1 MKVYLI
7 RHGETGWNRI
17 HKLQG
22 QSDIE
27 LNDVGRELAYLT
39 AEGLADIEFDRIYSS
54 PLNRAYETAKI
65 IRGDRDIEI
74 IKDSRLLEIDFGAGE
89 GGPIPGRDG
98 DTSNPIYSFEFDT
111 DNYIP
116 PEGGE
121 TFGEIYARTSDF
133 WDNIIIPLE
142 EAAENV
148 LIVGHGCMN
157 RTILNR
163 LMNRPLKDFWD
174 IKLDN
179 CAVSVIDVTDGS
191 ATVMETSRLYYS
203 RDDERFKP
211 LPGGPEIY
219 G

>member
-39 AEGLADIEFDRIYSS
+39 AMGLKDTDFDLIYSS
-54 PLNRAYETAKI
+54 PLIRAYETAKI
-65 IRGDRDIEI
+65 IRGDRDTDI
-74 IKDSRLLEIDFGAGE
+74 IMDRRLLEIDFGEGE
-89 GGPIPGRDG
+89 GGPIPGRD
-98 DTSNPIYSFEFDT
+98 DDPKNPIYAFEFDT
-111 DNYIP
+111 DNYVP
-116 PEGGE
+116 PKGGE
-121 TFGEIYARTSDF
+121 TFEEIYMRTSDF
-133 WDNIIIPLE
+133 WDTVIMPLE
-142 EAAENV
+142 GSMENI

-163 LMNRPLKDFWD
+163 IMGRPLKDFWD

-179 CAVSVIDVTDGS
+179 CAVSVVDVTDGR
-191 ATVMETSRLYYS
+191 ATVVEPGRLYYS
-203 RDDERFKP
+203 REDERFRP

>member
-1 MKVYLI
+1 MRVYLV

-27 LNDVGRELAYLT
+27 LNDVGRELAKVT
-39 AEGLADIEFDRIYSS
+39 AEGLKDIEFDLIYSS
-54 PLNRAYETAKI
+54 PLKRAYETALI
-65 IRGDRDIEI
+65 LRRDRQQDILT
-74 IKDSRLLEIDFGAGE
+74 DSRLLEIDFGAGE
-89 GGPIPGRDG
+89 GGPIPKRNDK
-98 DTSNPIYSFEFDT
+98 TSDPIYNFEFDM

-116 PEGGE
+116 PKGGE
-121 TFGEIYARTSDF
+121 TFDEIFKRTADF
-133 WDNIIIPLE
+133 WDKEIVPLKDRCENI
-142 EAAENV
+142 

-163 LMNRPLKDFWD
+163 ILNRPLKDFWN

-179 CAVSVIDVTDGS
+179 CAVSVIELTGNEVVVEDEG
-191 ATVMETSRLYYS
+191 RLYYS
-203 RDDERFKP
+203 REDEKFKP

>member
-1 MKVYLI
+1 MKIYLV

-27 LNDVGRELAYLT
+27 LNDVGRELAEVT
-39 AEGLADIEFDRIYSS
+39 AEGLKDIDFGLIYSS
-54 PLNRAYETAKI
+54 PLNRAYETALI
-65 IRGDRDIEI
+65 LRRDRQQEI
-74 IKDSRLLEIDFGAGE
+74 LTDKRLLEINFGEGE
-89 GGPIPGRDG
+89 GGPIPRRDEV
-98 DTSNPIYSFEFDT
+98 TSNPIYNFEFDM

-116 PEGGE
+116 PKGGE
-121 TFGEIYARTSDF
+121 TFEEIFERTAEF
-133 WDNIIIPLE
+133 WDEEIMPLE
-142 EAAENV
+142 GKYENI

-163 LMNRPLKDFWD
+163 ILNRPLAEFWK

-179 CAVSVIDVTDGS
+179 CAVSVIEVKDGKAS
-191 ATVMETSRLYYS
+191 IEDEGRLYYS
-203 RDDERFKP
+203 RTDERFKP

>member
-1 MKVYLI
+1 MRVYLV

-27 LNDVGRELAYLT
+27 LNDVGRELAKVT
-39 AEGLADIEFDRIYSS
+39 AEGLKDIEFDLIYSS
-54 PLNRAYETAKI
+54 PLKRAYETALI
-65 IRGDRDIEI
+65 LRRDRQQDILT
-74 IKDSRLLEIDFGAGE
+74 DSRLLEIDFGAGE
-89 GGPIPGRDG
+89 GGPIPKRTDK
-98 DTSNPIYSFEFDT
+98 TSDPIYNFEFDM

-116 PEGGE
+116 PKGGE
-121 TFGEIYARTSDF
+121 TFDEIFKRTADF
-133 WDNIIIPLE
+133 WDKEIVPLKDRCENI
-142 EAAENV
+142 

-163 LMNRPLKDFWD
+163 ILNRPLKDFWN

-179 CAVSVIDVTDGS
+179 CAVSVIELTGNEVVVEDEG
-191 ATVMETSRLYYS
+191 RLYYS
-203 RDDERFKP
+203 REDEKFKP